1 MVQVECGLLLRI
13 LNLPSRDWYS
23 HCISKFMTLCYFNI
37 MLLFIMFLV
46 CSSYMLD
53 IVMIDD
59 EFMHMTAKLLSQYS
73 NESSGQYYVSMV
85 LRYCLPTDAF
95 CTLGH
100 AVDRGY
106 DTPIESF
113 VVHSPFVEQV
123 ECGCEGRQALF
134 LIFLSNVPYA

>member
-1 MVQVECGLLLRI
+1 
-13 LNLPSRDWYS
+13 
-23 HCISKFMTLCYFNI
+23 
-37 MLLFIMFLV
+37 MFLV
-46 CSSYMLD
+46 CSSNMLD

-59 EFMHMTAKLLSQYS
+59 EYIHMFAKLLARFSRELS
-73 NESSGQYYVSMV
+73 DRHYVSMV
-85 LRYCLPTDAF
+85 LRYCLPVDAL

-100 AVDRGY
+100 VVDRRC

-123 ECGCEGRQALF
+123 LHGCEGRQALF